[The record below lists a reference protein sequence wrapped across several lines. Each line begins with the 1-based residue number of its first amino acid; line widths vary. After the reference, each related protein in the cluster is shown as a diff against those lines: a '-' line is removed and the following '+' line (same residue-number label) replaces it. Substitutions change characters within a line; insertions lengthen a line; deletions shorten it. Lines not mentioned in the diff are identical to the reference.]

1 MKQVQRRVGSLI
13 LLALLFTSLMVS
25 AQDDAVKVVGSGIVN
40 PVFEAI
46 RSASAAT
53 ITVEASVTGT
63 RTGFEQ
69 FCGGQS
75 DVATANRAINA
86 DEAKNCTGNSI
97 DYLELLVAHDIIA
110 FVTSPDAAYAQCLT
124 VANLNLAFAPS
135 SQSVITNWNQ
145 INPVFPDTPLAI
157 IAPND
162 SLSSFAV
169 LDGLIEGDNIR
180 ADAVRQSSDA
190 DIVTAVTQTPGAIG
204 IVSLSVASAAGE
216 SVKIIDVDGGVGGS
230 TCAAPSAE
238 TVEQRLYPA
247 ANQLFIYVNRASLS
261 KAGLQ
266 DVLNFAVGE
275 AAPGIIG
282 GLAFTP
288 PTAAIYE
295 TNRVVLS
302 GTGNTRPFSEAST
315 SFSIPA
321 DANGQVTIGGVASAR
336 SYLDT
341 LTGSLGSLYPGI
353 TFDINTIGQPA
364 GVRRLCNGEI
374 DIAVISK
381 SLTPEQEQNCQ
392 ANNISTLP
400 IDLGKQVVV
409 LVANAASSHL
419 TCLTNEQLATI
430 WLTESDSKITNWN
443 QVDSTFPDQA
453 LTLFTPDAGDSQT
466 GILLI
471 AATGSDVPVRSDTEV
486 NSDPLYRAAATANVE
501 GALTYMSW
509 QDYQAVL
516 QNNQERI
523 QLVGI
528 KNGDACIQPS
538 VETIA
543 NSTYPLTQGVQ
554 LLVNKA
560 SLTKVQVQSLLWF
573 MVSDENF
580 SLIEQSGFVGL
591 NFGMLPGLRQTLQSA
606 FVEAAVA
613 ASQAAEATPE
623 ATAEATSEATAE
635 APPEA
640 TSEAT
645 LEATAEATAG
655 S

>member
-1 MKQVQRRVGSLI
+1 M
-13 LLALLFTSLMVS
+13 
-25 AQDDAVKVVGSGIVN
+25 
-40 PVFEAI
+40 
-46 RSASAAT
+46 
-53 ITVEASVTGT
+53 
-63 RTGFEQ
+63 
-69 FCGGQS
+69 
-75 DVATANRAINA
+75 
-86 DEAKNCTGNSI
+86 
-97 DYLELLVAHDIIA
+97 
-110 FVTSPDAAYAQCLT
+110 
-124 VANLNLAFAPS
+124 
-135 SQSVITNWNQ
+135 
-145 INPVFPDTPLAI
+145 
-157 IAPND
+157 
-162 SLSSFAV
+162 
-169 LDGLIEGDNIR
+169 
-180 ADAVRQSSDA
+180 
-190 DIVTAVTQTPGAIG
+190 
-204 IVSLSVASAAGE
+204 
-216 SVKIIDVDGGVGGS
+216 
-230 TCAAPSAE
+230 
-238 TVEQRLYPA
+238 
-247 ANQLFIYVNRASLS
+247 
-261 KAGLQ
+261 
-266 DVLNFAVGE
+266 
-275 AAPGIIG
+275 
-282 GLAFTP
+282 
-288 PTAAIYE
+288 
-295 TNRVVLS
+295 
-302 GTGNTRPFSEAST
+302 
-315 SFSIPA
+315 
-321 DANGQVTIGGVASAR
+321 
-336 SYLDT
+336 
-341 LTGSLGSLYPGI
+341 
-353 TFDINTIGQPA
+353 
-364 GVRRLCNGEI
+364 
-374 DIAVISK
+374 
-381 SLTPEQEQNCQ
+381 TPEQEQNCQ

-430 WLTESDSKITNWN
+430 WRTESGSTITNWN

-486 NSDPLYRAAATANVE
+486 NSDPLYRAAAIANVE

-528 KNGDACIQPS
+528 KNSDACIQPS

-573 MVSDENF
+573 MINDENF

-591 NFGMLPGLRQTLQSA
+591 NFGMLPGLRQMLQSA

-645 LEATAEATAG
+645 AEATAG